1 MVIIKTTYVS
11 TNIKDFY
18 EKHKSLVKN
27 LKNELLSILVIF
39 FVGLSSF
46 GLGILFERSSGV
58 KTISD
63 SEAPSL
69 GVLNSVLPT
78 ENSSQKALSLDA
90 TTETSTEGGEVVV
103 SKNGTKY
110 HFPWCGGA
118 KQISEK
124 NKITFKS
131 IEEAKK
137 AGYTPASNCK
147 GLK

>member
-1 MVIIKTTYVS
+1 MS

-39 FVGLSSF
+39 FVALSSF
-46 GLGILFERSSGV
+46 GLGILFERDYQSQFSTQPV
-58 KTISD
+58 
-63 SEAPSL
+63 
-69 GVLNSVLPT
+69 
-78 ENSSQKALSLDA
+78 ENSLNKTVKENGVGQKALVLE
-90 TTETSTEGGEVVV
+90 TGQETEPESGEVVA

-124 NKITFKS
+124 NKIIFKNT
-131 IEEAKK
+131 EEAKK

>member
-1 MVIIKTTYVS
+1 MS

-18 EKHKSLVKN
+18 EKHKSLAKN

-39 FVGLSSF
+39 FVALSSF
-46 GLGILFERSSGV
+46 GLGILFERDHQGQGSV
-58 KTISD
+58 K
-63 SEAPSL
+63 
-69 GVLNSVLPT
+69 SV
-78 ENSSQKALSLDA
+78 ENSLNEMIEEKEAGQKALVLE
-90 TTETSTEGGEVVV
+90 TGPETEPQSGEVVA

-118 KQISEK
+118 KQISDK

-131 IEEAKK
+131 AEEARK